1 MPPLRLAPL
10 LLVAAGCTPATGRP
24 PAAGTA
30 AKHGTATESLKV
42 GTQTRDF
49 RLVVPKVVDLTKPAP
64 LVFAF
69 HGIGTDSTDLMPRY
83 TKLDELAAA
92 KGFVLVYP
100 AAVGRSW
107 GIAPDKVK
115 ADLAFF
121 DALLAHL
128 TGRFKID
135 ADRVYVLGMS
145 NGGYFAHLI
154 GAERSKVVAVA
165 SHSGPLGLQ
174 TLGGVNAARKFPV
187 MIVHGDQDKLLP
199 VEWARENR
207 DKYTREGYEVRYV
220 EVPGLGHAWATGQGI
235 NEQLWR
241 SSSATRGADSAIRR
255 RRAGLGDRRRRRVD
269 RVWDRRAAGVGAGE
283 GRRRLR
289 RQRRPRFGRL
299 SGSGGARRVERVH
312 VVLQNPVRTDQGLQS
327 VCRPLFTEE

>member
-1 MPPLRLAPL
+1 MRPAFAPL
-10 LLVAAGCTPATGRP
+10 LLAAVGCAPAAGRP
-24 PAAGTA
+24 PVAGTE
-30 AKHGTATESLKV
+30 AKHGTVTESLKV
-42 GTQTRDF
+42 GGQDRDF
-49 RLVVPKVVDLTKPAP
+49 RLVVPRAVDLAKPAP

-69 HGIGTDSTDLMPRY
+69 HGMGIDSIDLMPRY

-107 GIAPDKVK
+107 GLVPDKVT
-115 ADLAFF
+115 ADLALF

-145 NGGYFAHLI
+145 NGGYFAHLV
-154 GAERSKVVAVA
+154 GAERSRAVVAVV

-187 MIVHGDQDKLLP
+187 MIVHGDRDRVLP

-207 DKYTREGYEVRYV
+207 DKYAREGHEVRYV
-220 EVPGLGHAWATGQGI
+220 EVAGLGHQWATGQRI
-235 NEQLWR
+235 NEQIWDFF
-241 SSSATRGADSAIRR
+241 SSHPRR
-255 RRAGLGDRRRRRVD
+255 
-269 RVWDRRAAGVGAGE
+269 
-283 GRRRLR
+283 
-289 RQRRPRFGRL
+289 
-299 SGSGGARRVERVH
+299 
-312 VVLQNPVRTDQGLQS
+312 
-327 VCRPLFTEE
+327 